1 MIIKSQPLARREFL
15 KGVGKGAGVAI
26 ALPLLEAMIPTSVI
40 GSAEAAQRAQT
51 LGPHNRLLILYYP
64 NGVHTPNWYPTIAG
78 VKTLVENSRPSP
90 LTPEEVA
97 AQEAKPIVAR
107 EPGSLFVTSEY
118 ELAPGMKPLERHRND
133 FLLLGG
139 LDVPLAKLDQAGDH
153 AKALSCYLTGV
164 RIRRTATDDI
174 QSGISADQIVANAI
188 GSQTRFPS
196 LELGLDYGR
205 MEGGCDPGYACIY
218 SNNVSWKNATTPA
231 IKEVNPR
238 IVFDRLFGG
247 AKASDHE
254 RETRDQQE
262 TYNRSILDYT
272 RESLSRINRA
282 LGVNDRLRVDEFLTS
297 IREIERRLDAPPST
311 LDLPPGVIRPLRVP
325 DTFKDHF
332 RLMADLQILAIQQD
346 VTRVSTFMLGV
357 EQSRRTYTEIGIS
370 EEHHGLTHH
379 AGNEEKIA
387 KVCRIDAYCSE
398 QFAYFLDKM
407 KSIREGE
414 RTLLDN
420 SMVLLG
426 NGNGDAARH
435 DHYNCMT
442 VLAGK
447 GCGTLDPGRYINYDG
462 LVMSNLWLSLMDRM
476 GVVVERH
483 GDSTGRLPALS
494 V

>member
-1 MIIKSQPLARREFL
+1 MIVKREALARREFL
-15 KGVGKGAGVAI
+15 KGIGKGAGVAI
-26 ALPLLEAMIPTSVI
+26 ALPLLEAMIPNSLI
-40 GSAEAAQRAQT
+40 GSAEAAVAARKF
-51 LGPHNRLLILYYP
+51 GPHNRLLLLYYP
-64 NGVHTPNWYPTIAG
+64 NGIHTPNWYPTISGVETVVPTRFPNAADPVAVAG
-78 VKTLVENSRPSP
+78 NAPPEKAPTSLVPYEN
-90 LTPEEVA
+90 A
-97 AQEAKPIVAR
+97 NYAM
-107 EPGSLFVTSEY
+107 
-118 ELAPGMKPLERHRND
+118 APGMAALERHRKD
-133 FLLLGG
+133 FLLIGG
-139 LDVPLAKLDQAGDH
+139 LNVPLAKLDQAGDH

-174 QSGISADQIVANAI
+174 QSGISADQIIANAI
-188 GSQTRFPS
+188 GGQTRFPS

-238 IVFDRLFGG
+238 IVFDRLFGR
-247 AKASDHE
+247 ARQSDHQGE
-254 RETRDQQE
+254 ARDMQE

-272 RESLSRINRA
+272 RESLARINSA
-282 LGVNDRLRVDEFLTS
+282 LGVSDRLRVDEYLTS
-297 IREIERRLDAPPST
+297 IREIERRLDAPPS
-311 LDLPPGVIRPLRVP
+311 DEKLPKGVVRPTRVP
-325 DTFKDHF
+325 DTFKEHF

-357 EQSRRTYTEIGIS
+357 EQSRRTYNEIGIP

-387 KVCRIDAYCSE
+387 KVCKIDAYCAE
-398 QFAYFLDKM
+398 QFAYFLDRM
-407 KSIREGE
+407 KTIKEGE
-414 RTLLDN
+414 NTLLDN

-442 VLAGK
+442 VLAGR
-447 GCGTLDPGRYINYDG
+447 GCGTLEPGRYIKYDG
-462 LVMSNLWLSLMDRM
+462 VVMSNLWLSLMDRM

-483 GDSTGRLPALS
+483 GDSTGRLVGLGT
-494 V
+494 